1 MNRQYTSVRL
11 LPVFYSKEGSM
22 KAKRNKRAPV
32 DADQAIHG
40 QNSSQSLLDQRE
52 STKIPSGTREVSD
65 QEGALLSAG
74 DPDVSP
80 QGIDTGEETPGGS
93 TPTPDQDM
101 VDEIG
106 EAVGVTYQDD
116 EPLIFDEK
124 YGKRD
129 DARWEDDPA
138 SSEDYVERQAALK
151 SESDRLRPRN
161 RSKGD

>member
-1 MNRQYTSVRL
+1 
-11 LPVFYSKEGSM
+11 M

-40 QNSSQSLLDQRE
+40 QSASQSPPERE
-52 STKIPSGTREVSD
+52 PFLNQIEPTMTPSAGTRGVSD
-65 QEGALLSAG
+65 QEAARLSAG
-74 DPDVSP
+74 DLDVSR
-80 QGIDTGEETPGGS
+80 QGIETGEETPGGS

-106 EAVGVTYQDD
+106 AAVGVTYQDD

-138 SSEDYVERQAALK
+138 SSEDYVERQAVLK
-151 SESDRLRPRN
+151 AESHRLRPRN

>member
-1 MNRQYTSVRL
+1 
-11 LPVFYSKEGSM
+11 M
-22 KAKRNKRAPV
+22 KSKRNKRIPV
-32 DADQAIHG
+32 DADQAIYD
-40 QNSSQSLLDQRE
+40 QNASQSLPERE
-52 STKIPSGTREVSD
+52 SFLNQIESD
-65 QEGALLSAG
+65 QEGARLTAG
-74 DPDVSP
+74 DPDVSR

-106 EAVGVTYQDD
+106 KAVGVTYQDD

-138 SSEDYVERQAALK
+138 SSEDYEERQAAIK
-151 SESDRLRPRN
+151 SESGRLRPRN
-161 RSKGD
+161 RSKGG

>member
-1 MNRQYTSVRL
+1 
-11 LPVFYSKEGSM
+11 M
-22 KAKRNKRAPV
+22 KAKRNKRASV

-40 QNSSQSLLDQRE
+40 QNSSQSQLHQIE
-52 STKIPSGTREVSD
+52 PMKTPSGTREVSD
-65 QEGALLSAG
+65 QEGTLLSAG

-80 QGIDTGEETPGGS
+80 QVIDTGEETPGGS
-93 TPTPDQDM
+93 APTPDQDM

-129 DARWEDDPA
+129 DARWENDPA

-151 SESDRLRPRN
+151 SDPALLRPRN
-161 RSKGD
+161 RSKSD